1 MTERQE
7 ELAALQAL
15 RMLEPEE
22 SRVFLGEIKYSPQSV
37 EFISD
42 LELASAELAE
52 LIAPEEAPPQCRE
65 AVFEAIAGRQREKT
79 VTKMKTGSK
88 VFLGVLGWAAA
99 GCIAVGAYGMW
110 FQMRSAQQ
118 QLAAVQQTRD
128 DSQKRIEALTNEAE
142 SLKAKLAGAE
152 QRTVAL
158 NQQITQ
164 LQATNPLASL
174 QAAALKAQN
183 NAWVDSGAVIVWD
196 PAKQE
201 GLLKMTKVRPVK
213 ANQDYQL
220 WVIDKDLPAPVSA
233 GIVKIDEEGV
243 ATIVFKPTAPVTNAA
258 AFALSIESKGGVPS
272 RVGPIVLMGP

>member
-37 EFISD
+37 QFISD
-42 LELASAELAE
+42 LELASAELVE
-52 LIAPEEAPPQCRE
+52 LIAPEDAPTQCRD
-65 AVFEAIAGRQREKT
+65 AVFEAIAGRQRDKT

-118 QLAAVQQTRD
+118 QLAEVTKHQQD
-128 DSQKRIEALTNEAE
+128 Q
-142 SLKAKLAGAE
+142 GAE
-152 QRTVAL
+152 CVKMRQLADNAMVGLMEEKKKTAAL
-158 NQQITQ
+158 NQQIAQ